1 MDQSTPS
8 PRLAPQNKL
17 QAEADPRADGLRILM
32 ASSEAHPLIKTG
44 GLADVAASLPAALA
58 ELGHDARLIIPAY
71 PRAVKQVREPK
82 PLCEIR
88 LPGSHQQVRILG
100 GRMPDSLLQVYL
112 IDAPDHF
119 CREGS
124 PYTDLTGR
132 DWGDNAERFMLFNRV
147 LARIGMGLPAL
158 GWRPQILHCN
168 DWQTGL
174 APALLQDTPERPAT
188 IFTVHNLAYQGLFDR
203 ATFDRLGLA
212 PGLWA
217 VNGLEFHQRMSFI
230 KGGLVFSDLVNTVSP
245 TYADEVRTPRYG
257 CGLDGLLRQL
267 GGRFQ
272 GILNGIDYG
281 IWNPVTDPLIHQNY
295 GVEDVNLKV
304 ENKLSLQRELGLPR
318 NERALLFGYIGRLVE
333 QKGVDMILDILP
345 RLLERHDVQVV
356 LQTTGDLRMER
367 VLDGLAAANPDQ
379 VAVHASYDEARAHR
393 IEAGCD
399 AFLMPSRFEPCGLNQ
414 MYSLRYG
421 TVPIVRRTGGLA
433 DTVVHASPEHLADGT
448 ATGFLFDEPTAD
460 ALWRAAEQALALYR
474 EHPEQ
479 WRAMAVRGMG
489 LDFSWERSA
498 GEYERLYE
506 EALTERRNA
515 VPAA

>member
-1 MDQSTPS
+1 MDQTNNS
-8 PRLAPQNKL
+8 PRSPS
-17 QAEADPRADGLRILM
+17 QAKAQVKAGGLRVLM

-44 GLADVAASLPAALA
+44 GLADVAASLPAALSQ
-58 ELGHDARLIIPAY
+58 LGHDARLIIPAY
-71 PRAVKQVREPK
+71 PKAVKQVREPK

-88 LPGSHQQVRILG
+88 VTGSHEQVRILG
-100 GRMPDSLLQVYL
+100 GHLPDTLLPVYL
-112 IDAPDHF
+112 VEAPDHF

-124 PYTDLTGR
+124 PYTDLSGR

-147 LARIGMGLPAL
+147 LARLAMGLPAL

-174 APALLQDTPERPAT
+174 APALLQDTPDRPAT

-217 VNGLEFHQRMSFI
+217 VNGLEFHQRLSFI

-245 TYADEVRTPRYG
+245 TYAEEVRTPRYG

-272 GILNGIDYG
+272 GILNGIDYHA
-281 IWNPVTDPLIHQNY
+281 WDPRTDPMIAQNY
-295 GVEDVNLKV
+295 GADTFHLKV
-304 ENKLSLQRELGLPR
+304 ENKLSLQREMGLPR

-333 QKGVDMILDILP
+333 QKGVDMILNILP
-345 RLLERHDVQVV
+345 WLLDQRDAQVV
-356 LQTTGDLRMER
+356 LQTTGDLRLER
-367 VLDGLAAANPDQ
+367 VLRDLAKAHPEQ
-379 VAVHASYDEARAHR
+379 VAVHAAYDEARAHR

-421 TVPIVRRTGGLA
+421 TLPLVHRTGGLA

-448 ATGFLFDEPTAD
+448 ATGFVFDEPSAE
-460 ALWRAAEQALALYR
+460 ALWGACEQALTLYR
-474 EHPEQ
+474 GRQDQ
-479 WRAMAVRGMG
+479 WRAMALTGMG
-489 LDFSWERSA
+489 EDFSWEHSA
-498 GEYERLYE
+498 TEYERLYE
-506 EALTERRNA
+506 DALAERRMA

>member
-1 MDQSTPS
+1 MEQSTPS
-8 PRLAPQNKL
+8 PRSPRQSEPQAG
-17 QAEADPRADGLRILM
+17 AEAKTGGLRILM

-44 GLADVAASLPAALA
+44 GLADIAASLPATLV

-71 PRAVKQVREPK
+71 PKAVKQVREPK
-82 PLCEIR
+82 PLCEVR
-88 LPGSHQQVRILG
+88 VQGSHEQVRILA
-100 GRMPDSLLQVYL
+100 GRLPDSLLQVYL
-112 IDAPDHF
+112 VEAPDHF

-124 PYTDLTGR
+124 PYMDLSGR

-147 LARIGMGLPAL
+147 LARIAMGLPPLA
-158 GWRPQILHCN
+158 WSPQVLHCN

-174 APALLQDTPERPAT
+174 APALLQDTPQRPAT
-188 IFTVHNLAYQGLFDR
+188 VFTVHNLAYQGLFDR

-267 GGRFQ
+267 GGRFR
-272 GILNGIDYG
+272 GILNGIDYRA
-281 IWNPVTDPLIHQNY
+281 WDPEHDPLIAQNY
-295 GVEDVNLKV
+295 GAATFHLKV
-304 ENKLSLQRELGLPR
+304 EDKLSLQREMGLPR
-318 NERALLFGYIGRLVE
+318 NEHALLFGYIGRLVE
-333 QKGVDMILDILP
+333 QKGVDLILDILP
-345 RLLERHDVQVV
+345 HLLEHRDVQVV

-367 VLDGLAAANPDQ
+367 VLQDLAAANPDQ
-379 VAVHASYDEARAHR
+379 VAVRATYDEPRAHR

-421 TVPIVRRTGGLA
+421 TLPLVRRTGGLA
-433 DTVVHASPEHLADGT
+433 DTVVHASPERLADGS
-448 ATGFLFDEPTAD
+448 ATGFLFDEPTAEG
-460 ALWRAAEQALALYR
+460 LWAAVEQAIHLYR
-474 EHPEQ
+474 QRPDQ
-479 WRAMAVRGMG
+479 WRAMALTGMAQ
-489 LDFSWERSA
+489 DFSWEHSA
-498 GEYERLYE
+498 AEYERLYL
-506 EALTERRNA
+506 EALGQRRLA